1 MINIIPFPSSKFDV
15 YKAILV
21 RAECRLTGACV
32 EPIFL
37 LTLNIS
43 AAGAGAAESGTLTLA
58 SPLLRGIL
66 LRNSGISWRERSL

>member
-43 AAGAGAAESGTLTLA
+43 AAMNIVEHVSFLPVGASSG
-58 SPLLRGIL
+58 
-66 LRNSGISWRERSL
+66 